1 MKTFPPPKICHLN
14 KINVSENILKNY
26 FSIIMH
32 KLFSKDINFQTNL
45 EDSINKSD
53 KPSANHSLV
62 DDFIL
67 LKHDMI

>member
-1 MKTFPPPKICHLN
+1 
-14 KINVSENILKNY
+14 
-26 FSIIMH
+26 MH